1 MKISFR
7 ARSSASAFIVAASK
21 WTRTQIGFGNRAPL
35 SPQISISRIQQACL
49 YAIPRGSCMRV
60 VATSTLP
67 AHHPFTTH
75 AARRHCPSV
84 SSESFRRIRE
94 RRCWHSRGIF
104 LPHSRGATSCSLR
117 IHSICGDG
125 RRFDAKTPVRVRRKV
140 EMRKRAQM
148 RRDDRRC
155 SRRRIPTTVRGCTR
169 SKGAQN
175 RTPQI
180 PLIGLAM
187 LAQDKR
193 SGCEGVADFLCD
205 VHGLVD
211 DRFIFVLGWATR
223 AASLDRTRRCWRS
236 MSLFRV

>member
-1 MKISFR
+1 MQRADIARRRRVSHFDASERGDASIRAASFR
-7 ARSSASAFIVAASK
+7 
-21 WTRTQIGFGNRAPL
+21 
-35 SPQISISRIQQACL
+35 RI
-49 YAIPRGSCMRV
+49 
-60 VATSTLP
+60 
-67 AHHPFTTH
+67 H
-75 AARRHCPSV
+75 AARRRARCAS
-84 SSESFRRIRE
+84 IRSTAMDVASMQK
-94 RRCWHSRGIF
+94 RQF
-104 LPHSRGATSCSLR
+104 
-117 IHSICGDG
+117 
-125 RRFDAKTPVRVRRKV
+125 VVRRKV
-140 EMRKRAQM
+140 EMRMRAQM

-223 AASLDRTRRCWRS
+223 ASSLDRTRRCWRS